1 MTDQLNKEF
10 ISHIHKHAPAG
21 ANIPSLVADILD
33 MGKESVY
40 RRLRGEIHFT
50 FNEIASIALKMGFSI
65 DNIVG
70 IKNTNQTLFGFP
82 LLLKDKDPID
92 IYIHKIEQDIALF
105 KKINECQSSKS
116 YFAINRI
123 PHVFSLSYRLL
134 SKFRFY
140 KYVYQVGTIPPTLT
154 LSEFLFPKE
163 LLSLQKKVAY
173 EMKHTKQMTL
183 ILDDNVFQST
193 VKEINYFYRRNL
205 ISDSDIEE
213 LRGELLD
220 IVNSVESWA
229 TNGVN
234 ELGVE
239 VAMFISYTDI
249 GTTYTYL
256 ECEDIKISYVDIYS
270 ITALDSQ
277 NQYICHLQKK
287 WMESLKK
294 FSILISLSGEVQ
306 RFEYFNKQREVISF
320 LGKPL

>member
-1 MTDQLNKEF
+1 
-10 ISHIHKHAPAG
+10 
-21 ANIPSLVADILD
+21 
-33 MGKESVY
+33 
-40 RRLRGEIHFT
+40 
-50 FNEIASIALKMGFSI
+50 
-65 DNIVG
+65 
-70 IKNTNQTLFGFP
+70 
-82 LLLKDKDPID
+82 
-92 IYIHKIEQDIALF
+92 
-105 KKINECQSSKS
+105 
-116 YFAINRI
+116 
-123 PHVFSLSYRLL
+123 
-134 SKFRFY
+134 
-140 KYVYQVGTIPPTLT
+140 
-154 LSEFLFPKE
+154 
-163 LLSLQKKVAY
+163 
-173 EMKHTKQMTL
+173 
-183 ILDDNVFQST
+183 
-193 VKEINYFYRRNL
+193 YRRNL